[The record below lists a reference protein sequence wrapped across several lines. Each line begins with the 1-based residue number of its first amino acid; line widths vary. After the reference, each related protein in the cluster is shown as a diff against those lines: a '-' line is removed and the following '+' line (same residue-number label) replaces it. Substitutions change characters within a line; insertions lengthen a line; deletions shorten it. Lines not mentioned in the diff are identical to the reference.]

1 MEEKYVEFTKEM
13 RDEGY
18 TILCPTMLPLHFEIL
33 INIFRNHGYNIK
45 QLRNQNANV
54 IAEGLRNTHNDT
66 CYPALLVIGQFM
78 DAIENEGYDPHKIA
92 LLMTQTGGGCRAS
105 NYISLIRK
113 ALKKQGYG
121 YIPVISFNV
130 LGLEKH
136 SGFELNLKII
146 LEALYAV
153 LYGDLLMNLSNQ
165 CRPYEVNKGETDAL
179 AQKWTEYLSDQIN
192 REGVSYKTVKKNYEL
207 IIRDFRKIER
217 IKEEKVKVGVV
228 GEIYVKYSPLA
239 NNSLEK
245 VLQDEGAEVVVPG
258 LVDFILYTCHAMHTD
273 KDLYGDRGIKYPL
286 IKLVYYWILKKQ
298 KDMLNAVKK
307 DGEFRVLSSF
317 DHTQTLIKDY
327 ISVGGKMGEGWLLT
341 AEMLELNE
349 NGIHNIVCTQPFG
362 CLPNHIFG
370 KGMMKILKQ
379 RNPEINIVAIDYDAS
394 ASEVNQL
401 NRIKLML
408 ANGKEALKKRTV

>member
-1 MEEKYVEFTKEM
+1 MVS
-13 RDEGY
+13 
-18 TILCPTMLPLHFEIL
+18 
-33 INIFRNHGYNIK
+33 
-45 QLRNQNANV
+45 V
-54 IAEGLRNTHNDT
+54 
-66 CYPALLVIGQFM
+66 
-78 DAIENEGYDPHKIA
+78 
-92 LLMTQTGGGCRAS
+92 
-105 NYISLIRK
+105 
-113 ALKKQGYG
+113 
-121 YIPVISFNV
+121 
-130 LGLEKH
+130 
-136 SGFELNLKII
+136 
-146 LEALYAV
+146 
-153 LYGDLLMNLSNQ
+153 
-165 CRPYEVNKGETDAL
+165 YERL
-179 AQKWTEYLSDQIN
+179 
-192 REGVSYKTVKKNYEL
+192 
-207 IIRDFRKIER
+207 
-217 IKEEKVKVGVV
+217 KEEKVKGGVV

-286 IKLVYYWILKKQ
+286 VKLVYYWILKKQ

>member
-1 MEEKYVEFTKEM
+1 
-13 RDEGY
+13 
-18 TILCPTMLPLHFEIL
+18 
-33 INIFRNHGYNIK
+33 
-45 QLRNQNANV
+45 
-54 IAEGLRNTHNDT
+54 
-66 CYPALLVIGQFM
+66 
-78 DAIENEGYDPHKIA
+78 
-92 LLMTQTGGGCRAS
+92 
-105 NYISLIRK
+105 
-113 ALKKQGYG
+113 
-121 YIPVISFNV
+121 
-130 LGLEKH
+130 
-136 SGFELNLKII
+136 
-146 LEALYAV
+146 
-153 LYGDLLMNLSNQ
+153 
-165 CRPYEVNKGETDAL
+165 
-179 AQKWTEYLSDQIN
+179 
-192 REGVSYKTVKKNYEL
+192 
-207 IIRDFRKIER
+207 
-217 IKEEKVKVGVV
+217 
-228 GEIYVKYSPLA
+228 
-239 NNSLEK
+239 
-245 VLQDEGAEVVVPG
+245 
-258 LVDFILYTCHAMHTD
+258 MHTD
-273 KDLYGDRGIKYPL
+273 TDLYGDRGIKYPL
-286 IKLVYYWILKKQ
+286 VKLVYYWILKKQ